1 MTFCPFCPPAQC
13 ISMYGSWPMLAPCPG
28 SSLENWNLLWEVVL
42 HIQSSCIKP
51 LQQTVYLVTKLQKN
65 LSPNGFGKDFF
76 PFFHGSVIWV
86 ISNKCRR
93 VTLSKDLFEKPLA
106 ATAVT
111 VTCKR
116 FHLRQG
122 PTRWSCWQHAQVVQL
137 EKWPCFSQQSYHLQ
151 VTPPFLSA
159 GIWCQNHQI
168 SSNSR
173 SSPTLS
179 PWDSI

>member
-1 MTFCPFCPPAQC
+1 MDKKELFRHRIIMRFLVDYDLLSVLSIPSYHLRNVFQC
-13 ISMYGSWPMLAPCPG
+13 SWPMLAPCPG

-116 FHLRQG
+116 FHLCR
-122 PTRWSCWQHAQVVQL
+122 PTKRLPS
-137 EKWPCFSQQSYHLQ
+137 PCEWK
-151 VTPPFLSA
+151 T
-159 GIWCQNHQI
+159 CE
-168 SSNSR
+168 
-173 SSPTLS
+173 
-179 PWDSI
+179 